1 MKIELEVSDKN
12 EATSAPWWMILDP
25 SQNMTCDPHWLAS
38 MITGPFFSR
47 EEADKVL
54 KERRHHYSIR
64 AVVYCHS
71 GCYTKQYANV
81 YKLAEMQARAT
92 E

>member
-1 MKIELEVSDKN
+1 MKIELDISEKN

-25 SQNMTCDPHWLAS
+25 SQNMNCDPHWLAS

-54 KERRHHYSIR
+54 KERRHHYSSR
-64 AVVYCHS
+64 AVVFCHS
-71 GCYTKQYANV
+71 GGYTHQYSDA
-81 YKLAEMQARAT
+81 YRSAEMKQRKV
-92 E
+92 